1 MQFQNGFYEMP
12 PEKLATIVTSL
23 EMFSKPEQQ
32 AREKKPGWTLTFVEN
47 PDVEWYRDLYRN
59 IGQEWLWFSRA
70 IMPAEE
76 LATIIGNPKVEIRA
90 LEVDG
95 KVAGLLE
102 LDYRVDGEC
111 ELAFLG
117 VTDGYLGQGVGKWL
131 MNHAIDLAW
140 NNSINRLWIH
150 TCTLDHPRALPFYI
164 KSGFKPYQ
172 RQLEIADDP
181 RISGLYPP
189 DAAAYFPII
198 G

>member
-1 MQFQNGFYEMP
+1 MNFQNGFYDMP

-23 EMFSKPEQQ
+23 EMFSKPEQHP
-32 AREKKPGWTLTFVEN
+32 REEKSGWSLTYVEN
-47 PDVEWYRDLYRN
+47 PDVEWYRTLYRN

-70 IMPAEE
+70 IMPTEE
-76 LATIIGNPKVEIRA
+76 LAVIIGNPKVEIRA
-90 LEVDG
+90 LEVNG
-95 KVAGLLE
+95 KAAGLLE
-102 LDYRVDGEC
+102 LDYRSDGEC

-117 VTDGYLGQGVGKWL
+117 VTKEFLGQGAGKWL

-140 NNSINRLWIH
+140 SNSINRLWIH

-164 KSGFKPYQ
+164 KSGFIPYE

-181 RISGLYPP
+181 RISGLFPR
-189 DAAAYFPII
+189 DSAAYFPML